1 MFVAR
6 RLRAMFQKEV
16 MHIVRDPFT
25 LIFALVMPLVMMLM
39 FGAAIE
45 FNVQNVPTAVID
57 QSHSQA
63 SRTFLETL
71 GSSAYFKLQSVPSPH
86 QGLKLL
92 EQETVKALVVIP
104 PDFESMLMGRS
115 RGKVQMLI
123 DGTDNTS
130 GTAISGYL
138 AQIQAKSL
146 KKVAPDSPS
155 TPALSV
161 VSRFLFNPEL
171 NSQWFT
177 VPALAAV
184 VIAILSI
191 LLTSLTISR
200 EWENGSME
208 LLLST
213 PVRPTEVILGKLGPY
228 ALLGLFSVFLL
239 YLLARLLYGLP
250 FAGQHWV
257 FVLATLLFLVAYLGQ
272 GLLVSTLIR
281 SQQAAVQIAL
291 IIGLLPTMLF
301 SGFIFPIESMPS
313 GFQMLTTLFPARWY
327 VQIARDQFLQ
337 GSTFSELLLPFGML
351 TLFSHLILQFCVL
364 KSKGNL
370 EA

>member
-1 MFVAR
+1 MIIVR
-6 RLRAMFQKEV
+6 RIRAMFRKEV
-16 MHIVRDPFT
+16 MHIIRDPFT
-25 LIFALVMPLVMMLM
+25 MIFALVMPLVMMLM
-39 FGAAIE
+39 FGSAVE
-45 FNVQNVPTAVID
+45 FNVQNVPTAVLD

-71 GSSAYFKLQSVPSPH
+71 GSSSYFKLRSVDSPH
-86 QGLKLL
+86 RGLTLL
-92 EQETVKALVVIP
+92 EREDVKALVVIP
-104 PDFESMLMGRS
+104 PDFEEMLGGRGC
-115 RGKVQMLI
+115 GKVQMLI
-123 DGTDNTS
+123 DGTDNSS
-130 GTAISGYL
+130 GTALGGYL
-138 AQIQAKSL
+138 MQIQEKSL
-146 KKVAPDSPS
+146 KKVAPGAPS
-155 TPALSV
+155 VAPLSV

-184 VIAILSI
+184 IIAILSI
-191 LLTSLTISR
+191 MLTALTISR

-250 FAGQHWV
+250 FTGHHWI
-257 FVLATLLFLVAYLGQ
+257 FILATLLFLVAYLGQ
-272 GLLVSTLIR
+272 GLLVSTVIR
-281 SQQAAVQIAL
+281 SQQAAVQVAL

-301 SGFIFPIESMPS
+301 SGFIFPIESMPR
-313 GFQMLTTLFPARWY
+313 GFQMLTTIFPARWY

-337 GSTFSELLLPFGML
+337 GSAFSELLLPFGVL
-351 TLFSHLILQFCVL
+351 TLFSYLVLQICVL
-364 KSKGNL
+364 KSKGSL